1 LGAAS
6 RVATQSKSPLI
17 IDANAVLAFTVTME
31 QFQPIAVE
39 HSKVSQTD
47 RSIQPIKPDSAC
59 LAKPENSLMRSPLA
73 KRSVCLFR

>member
-1 LGAAS
+1 
-6 RVATQSKSPLI
+6 LI

-47 RSIQPIKPDSAC
+47 RSIQPIKPDFRLSCKTGELLDAFA
-59 LAKPENSLMRSPLA
+59 LG